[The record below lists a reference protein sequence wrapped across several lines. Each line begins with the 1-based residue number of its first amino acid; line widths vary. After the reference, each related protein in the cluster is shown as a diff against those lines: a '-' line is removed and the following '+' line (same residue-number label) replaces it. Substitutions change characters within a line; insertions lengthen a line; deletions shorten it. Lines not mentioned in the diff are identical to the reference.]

1 MVKMNAPFCILT
13 IAGSDSGGG
22 AGIQADQR
30 TIRAIGGH
38 ALTAITAVTAQ
49 DTRRIS
55 AWKPVSDALIRAQ
68 VDSALG
74 GYPVAAIKTGLLP
87 GPAAVRAVALALAKF
102 PSIPLVV
109 DPVLSSTSG
118 TRFLSN
124 AGIQEL
130 RKKLFPRAFV
140 ITANWPEAATLTG
153 RQVRSHAQAEKAA
166 AFIAAECGRPVL
178 VKGGHATGT
187 LCRDCLAMPGGGTL
201 WFEAPR
207 VATVNTHGT
216 GCVLSAAI
224 AAWLGRGASL
234 PEAVRLAQSFL
245 QRALVRGRG
254 LDWGL
259 GHGPAFY
266 GVR

>member
-1 MVKMNAPFCILT
+1 MNVPFCILT

-38 ALTAITAVTAQ
+38 ALTAVTAVTAQ
-49 DTRRIS
+49 DTRRIT
-55 AWKPVSDALIRAQ
+55 AWKPVSDSLIRAQ
-68 VDSALG
+68 VESALG

-87 GPAAVRAVALALAKF
+87 GPGAVRAVALALANF

-109 DPVLSSTSG
+109 DPVLESTSG
-118 TRFLSN
+118 TRFLSD
-124 AGIQEL
+124 AGIRAL
-130 RKKLFPRAFV
+130 RKTLFPRAFV
-140 ITANWPEAATLTG
+140 ITANWPEAAALT
-153 RQVRSHAQAEKAA
+153 RRPVRTHAQAEKAA
-166 AFIAAECGRPVL
+166 ARIAAECGRPVL

-187 LCRDCLAMPGGGTL
+187 LCRDCLAMPGGGAL
-201 WFEAPR
+201 WFEGPR
-207 VATVNTHGT
+207 IATVNTHGT

-234 PEAVRLAQSFL
+234 PAAVRMAQSFL

-254 LDWGL
+254 LDWGN
-259 GHGPAFY
+259 GRGPAFY
-266 GVR
+266 GTR

>member
-1 MVKMNAPFCILT
+1 VVGVNAPFCILT

-49 DTRRIS
+49 DTRSIS
-55 AWKPVSDALIRAQ
+55 AWKPVPDALIRAQ
-68 VDSALG
+68 IDSALG

-87 GPAAVRAVALALAKF
+87 GPGAVRAVALALAKF

-118 TRFLSN
+118 SRFLSS
-124 AGIQEL
+124 AGIKAL
-130 RKKLFPRAFV
+130 RRMLFPRAFV

-153 RQVRSHAQAEKAA
+153 RPVRSHAQAEKAA
-166 AFIAAECGRPVL
+166 ARLSEECGRPVL
-178 VKGGHATGT
+178 VKGGHAKGM
-187 LCRDCLAMPGGGTL
+187 LCRDCLALPGGETL

-234 PEAVRLAQSFL
+234 PDAVRFAQSFL
-245 QRALVRGRG
+245 QRALIRGRG
-254 LDWGL
+254 LDWGV
-259 GHGPAFY
+259 GRGPAFY
-266 GVR
+266 GAR